1 LDASRPQADASTP
14 YIEHGGKLEFSDVK
28 FQRLLIL
35 FLTMKLLLHV
45 ALVLQIFGKET
56 VSTRKN
62 AFLLLQQFF
71 LYKALREQ
79 QHSY

>member
-1 LDASRPQADASTP
+1 MP